1 MLPISEQLV
10 KMASKQSS
18 QLFLLVKIERPGSAW
33 TSNPNA
39 IMEPF
44 DNVRNDLLKN
54 NSPFSFT
61 STCQQERSDSLLS
74 HSHLYRN
81 HQEVQDYPKN
91 SYEDTLVSA
100 VDTLIS
106 RFRSLFLDSFLRRL
120 RRQV

>member
-54 NSPFSFT
+54 NSPLSFI

-74 HSHLYRN
+74 HFAIIN
-81 HQEVQDYPKN
+81 HRQEVQDYPMN
-91 SYEDTLVSA
+91 SYEDTVVSA
-100 VDTLIS
+100 VDNLIS
-106 RFRSLFLDSFLRRL
+106 RLRSLFLDSFLRRL
-120 RRQV
+120 RRQF